1 MSDKTGQEPAF
12 PTGGEYSR
20 AGEAEH
26 REASFS
32 GLTKREW
39 LAGMA
44 LAAISQRRDISHHYD
59 MANMA
64 VRIADAVLEVLAR

>member
-1 MSDKTGQEPAF
+1 MTDTTGQEPAF

-26 REASFS
+26 REPSFG

-44 LAAISQRRDISHHYD
+44 LVATGGSDSFASSGLIADR
-59 MANMA
+59 A
-64 VRIADAVLEVLAR
+64 VRIADAVLERLAR